1 MQVDPQRF
9 ENQKALEQKAPRR
22 AAADEVSR
30 GMANGGMTNEGCPNE
45 PASSVPHAT
54 GYSGADDPAEQQELY
69 FWCDSNR
76 SAEEDYRSP
85 ESL

>member
-1 MQVDPQRF
+1 MQTDSQRF
-9 ENQKALEQKAPRR
+9 ENQKTPKQTNARHAAL
-22 AAADEVSR
+22 DEASR
-30 GMANGGMTNEGCPNE
+30 GMANEGCPNE